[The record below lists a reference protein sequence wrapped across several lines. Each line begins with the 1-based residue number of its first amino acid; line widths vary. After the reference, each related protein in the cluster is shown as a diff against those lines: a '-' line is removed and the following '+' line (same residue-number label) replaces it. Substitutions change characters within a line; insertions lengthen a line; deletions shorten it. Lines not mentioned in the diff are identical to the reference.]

1 MYINFGESLYVY
13 STMSLTTGTS
23 AAAGCPLFC
32 DKRKGLEYLSRT
44 TLRQRANIS
53 QDVMAHDKEPKER
66 QYRSSFLFASK
77 ISFHCLMFGTKPQ
90 KYFLVFHIIQGK
102 VDFEYERNKKR

>member
-1 MYINFGESLYVY
+1 
-13 STMSLTTGTS
+13 MSLS
-23 AAAGCPLFC
+23 SLA
-32 DKRKGLEYLSRT
+32 RT
-44 TLRQRANIS
+44 TLGAKPRANIS
-53 QDVMAHDKEPKER
+53 AQDAAAVIVHDKEPKER

>member
-1 MYINFGESLYVY
+1 
-13 STMSLTTGTS
+13 MSLTTGTS
-23 AAAGCPLFC
+23 GGAGCPLFC

-90 KYFLVFHIIQGK
+90 KYFLVFHIIQSK
-102 VDFEYERNKKR
+102 VDFG